1 MYVTLDL
8 ALDSKI
14 QHQKHKQQK
23 LDKTYA
29 SKDFYQ
35 QSKKTMHEWKKTFAN
50 HIYMC
55 VCIYT
60 YIYIRIYICLY
71 IYKGSSISVIS
82 AKK

>member
-35 QSKKTMHEWKKTFAN
+35 QTKQTMNELKKTFAN
-50 HIYMC
+50 HIY
-55 VCIYT
+55 I
-60 YIYIRIYICLY
+60 YIYIY
-71 IYKGSSISVIS
+71 IYVWGLVSQ
-82 AKK
+82 

>member
-14 QHQKHKQQK
+14 QHQEHKQQE

-29 SKDFYQ
+29 SKDSYQ

-50 HIYMC
+50 HIAHKGLLPK
-55 VCIYT
+55 
-60 YIYIRIYICLY
+60 ICKEFLQL
-71 IYKGSSISVIS
+71 
-82 AKK
+82 KKLKV

>member
-23 LDKTYA
+23 LGKTYA

-35 QSKKTMHEWKKTFAN
+35 QTKKTMHEWKKTFAN
-50 HIYMC
+50 HIY
-55 VCIYT
+55 I
-60 YIYIRIYICLY
+60 YIYIYICL
-71 IYKGSSISVIS
+71 GSSISVIS